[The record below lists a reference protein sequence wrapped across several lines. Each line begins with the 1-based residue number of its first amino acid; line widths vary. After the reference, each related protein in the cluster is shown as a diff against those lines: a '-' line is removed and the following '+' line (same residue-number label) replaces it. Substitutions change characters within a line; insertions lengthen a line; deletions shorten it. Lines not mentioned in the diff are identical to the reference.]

1 MYFMGS
7 IIYFAILVE
16 VVCCGFILVGV
27 YELLIIALCR
37 DAVSYPYYCVLLDVV
52 SFCTDH

>member
-1 MYFMGS
+1 MGS
-7 IIYFAILVE
+7 IRYFSILVE
-16 VVCCGFILVGV
+16 VVCRGFILVGE

-37 DAVSYPYYCVLLDVV
+37 DAVSYPYYCVSLDVV